1 MKPRINKEKGF
12 TLIEIMVSVSI
23 FAVIMLIASGS
34 IYSVFDA
41 NKKSQSL
48 RSVMDNLNF
57 SLESMTRSIRFGSAY
72 HCDITQGTPPFPPR
86 DCSTAANSISV
97 RDSNGND
104 VAYRLSNGRIVRT
117 INLGA
122 DTYIT
127 SSDVTIDNLR
137 FFVYGSAP
145 YSSGSNI
152 NQPRVIVQVIGHA
165 GSGPKTTIQSAFT
178 LQTMISQRLFDSQ

>member
-1 MKPRINKEKGF
+1 MKLRINKEKGF

-48 RSVMDNLNF
+48 RGVMDNLNF

-72 HCDITQGTPPFPPR
+72 HCDISQGTVSQPR

-97 RDSNGND
+97 TDSNGAQ
-104 VAYRLSNGRIVRT
+104 VAYRLSNGRIART
-117 INLGA
+117 INSGT

-127 SSDVTIDNLR
+127 SSDVVIDNLR

-145 YSSGSNI
+145 YSSRANI

-165 GSGPKTTIQSAFT
+165 GSGPKTTIQSSFT